1 MGSKRTPPPPDYT
14 GAAQAQ
20 AQASRENLNT
30 QNFANRPNIN
40 TPFGSESWTTRAVTD
55 PATGQQV
62 TEWTQN
68 TSLDPRLQNALDS
81 QIGIQQGRSDLAN
94 AFMGRVQDEYRQPFD
109 WNSLPALTSAGT
121 PGQLQTGVADYTP
134 GLQTGVG
141 PRGVVSGFNFGGPQM
156 GVGSMSD
163 SVQRGIGQTGLVG
176 GVDPGTAGLATG
188 TAQTPVQSGFDA
200 MLGGLQRGVSP
211 TSVNTGFGSFG
222 GGLATR
228 TGTEQVQRGL
238 ATGDN
243 PALPQIDNTF
253 RDRVATDLM
262 TAMLPAQ
269 QLAQQSLETDLSNRG
284 FKVGTRGY
292 QRALDDLGGRQ
303 AAERYNA
310 LGQAGQEAQR
320 LFGMQMGARQQA
332 FNEDVSGGQFANQ
345 AANQAFGQGLA
356 ANQFQ
361 NQAVGQA
368 FNQDVTA
375 RQAQNQA
382 FGQQFNQALAAGQFG
397 NQATQQAYAQALGAT
412 EAANRAA
419 AQQFQQGLAGNQ
431 FRNQA
436 LGQAFNQNMG
446 AAQFANQ
453 AADQRFNQGLAAGN
467 FANQATQQ
475 AFNQDVGAGRFG
487 NEAQAQYFGQM
498 MGQADLANRA
508 GQQAFSQDLAA
519 GQFGNQAMN
528 QAQNLDI
535 NRMQAMNQAQQQQFG
550 QNMQYANMMNQLRQ
564 QAIAE
569 QQQRR
574 GMSLNEMNALL
585 TGQQVGMPQMPR
597 FNASGIAETP
607 QLLNAANMQYQAGMD
622 AFNAQQQ
629 GMANT
634 MGGLSS
640 LASTAFMF
648 SDRRLKRR
656 VKRVGT
662 HADLGV
668 GIYEYEMAG
677 FAQRGVIAQEVAAVR
692 PDLVKRHASGY
703 LMVDYGRVAA

>member
-1 MGSKRTPPPPDYT
+1 MGKKSTPPPPDYT
-14 GAAQAQ
+14 GAANAQ

-68 TSLDPRLQNALDS
+68 TTLDPRLQTALDS

-121 PGQLQTGVADYTP
+121 PGQMQTGLADYTP
-134 GLQTGVG
+134 GLQTGVNN
-141 PRGVVSGFNFGGPQM
+141 RGVVSGFNFGGPQM
-156 GVGSMSD
+156 GV
-163 SVQRGIGQTGLVG
+163 
-176 GVDPGTAGLATG
+176 
-188 TAQTPVQSGFDA
+188 
-200 MLGGLQRGVSP
+200 SP
-211 TSVNTGFGSFG
+211 MV
-222 GGLATR
+222 GGLAAR

-243 PALPQIDNTF
+243 PALPQIDNTY

-292 QRALDDLGGRQ
+292 QRALDDLGARQ
-303 AAERYNA
+303 ANERFNA
-310 LGQAGQEAQR
+310 LSQAGQEAQR

-332 FNEDVSGGQFANQ
+332 FNEDVTGGQFANQ
-345 AANQAFGQGLA
+345 AANQAFSQGLA

-368 FNQDVTA
+368 FNQ
-375 RQAQNQA
+375 
-382 FGQQFNQALAAGQFG
+382 ALGAGQFG
-397 NQATQQAYAQALGAT
+397 NQAQSQLY
-412 EAANRAA
+412 
-419 AQQFQQGLAGNQ
+419 
-431 FRNQA
+431 
-436 LGQAFNQNMG
+436 GQ
-446 AAQFANQ
+446 
-453 AADQRFNQGLAAGN
+453 L
-467 FANQATQQ
+467 
-475 AFNQDVGAGRFG
+475 
-487 NEAQAQYFGQM
+487 

-519 GQFGNQAMN
+519 AQFGNQALG

-535 NRMQAMNQAQQQQFG
+535 NRMQAMNQAQQQQYA
-550 QNMQYANMMNQLRQ
+550 QNMQYANMMNALRQ
-564 QAIAE
+564 QAISE
-569 QQQRR
+569 QMQRR

-597 FNASGIAETP
+597 FNASGVAETP
-607 QLLNAANMQYQAGMD
+607 QLLNAANMQYNASLD

-629 GMANT
+629 GLANT
-634 MGGLSS
+634 MGGLTN

-668 GIYEYEMAG
+668 GVYEYEMAG
-677 FAQRGVIAQEVAAVR
+677 FPQRGVIAQEVAAVR
-692 PDLVKRHASGY
+692 PDLVKRHPSGY

>member
-14 GAAQAQ
+14 GAANAQ

-94 AFMGRVQDEYRQPFD
+94 AFMGRVQGEYQQPFD

-176 GVDPGTAGLATG
+176 GVDPGTG
-188 TAQTPVQSGFDA
+188 A
-200 MLGGLQRGVSP
+200 M
-211 TSVNTGFGSFG
+211 SFG
-222 GGLATR
+222 

-253 RDRVATDLM
+253 RDRVANDLM
-262 TAMLPAQ
+262 SAMLPAQ

-356 ANQFQ
+356 A
-361 NQAVGQA
+361 
-368 FNQDVTA
+368 
-375 RQAQNQA
+375 
-382 FGQQFNQALAAGQFG
+382 
-397 NQATQQAYAQALGAT
+397 
-412 EAANRAA
+412 
-419 AQQFQQGLAGNQ
+419 NQ

-677 FAQRGVIAQEVAAVR
+677 FPQRGVIAQEVAAVR
-692 PDLVKRHASGY
+692 PDLVKRHPSGY

>member
-1 MGSKRTPPPPDYT
+1 
-14 GAAQAQ
+14 
-20 AQASRENLNT
+20 
-30 QNFANRPNIN
+30 
-40 TPFGSESWTTRAVTD
+40 
-55 PATGQQV
+55 
-62 TEWTQN
+62 
-68 TSLDPRLQNALDS
+68 
-81 QIGIQQGRSDLAN
+81 
-94 AFMGRVQDEYRQPFD
+94 
-109 WNSLPALTSAGT
+109 
-121 PGQLQTGVADYTP
+121 
-134 GLQTGVG
+134 
-141 PRGVVSGFNFGGPQM
+141 M

-176 GVDPGTAGLATG
+176 GVDPGTG
-188 TAQTPVQSGFDA
+188 A
-200 MLGGLQRGVSP
+200 M
-211 TSVNTGFGSFG
+211 SFG
-222 GGLATR
+222 

-253 RDRVATDLM
+253 RDRVANDLM
-262 TAMLPAQ
+262 SAMLPAQ

-375 RQAQNQA
+375 RQERYNALGQAGQEAQRLFGMQMGARQQAFNEDVSGGQFANQAANQA
-382 FGQQFNQALAAGQFG
+382 FGQGLAA
-397 NQATQQAYAQALGAT
+397 
-412 EAANRAA
+412 
-419 AQQFQQGLAGNQ
+419 NQ

-677 FAQRGVIAQEVAAVR
+677 FPQRGVIAQEVAAVR
-692 PDLVKRHASGY
+692 PDLVKRHPSGY

>member
-14 GAAQAQ
+14 GAANAQ

-94 AFMGRVQDEYRQPFD
+94 AFMGRVQGEYQQPFD

-121 PGQLQTGVADYTP
+121 PGQLQTGIADYTP

-141 PRGVVSGFNFGGPQM
+141 QRGVVSGFNFGGPQM

-176 GVDPGTAGLATG
+176 GVDPGTG
-188 TAQTPVQSGFDA
+188 A
-200 MLGGLQRGVSP
+200 M
-211 TSVNTGFGSFG
+211 SFG
-222 GGLATR
+222 

-253 RDRVATDLM
+253 RDRVANDLM

-356 ANQFQ
+356 A
-361 NQAVGQA
+361 
-368 FNQDVTA
+368 
-375 RQAQNQA
+375 
-382 FGQQFNQALAAGQFG
+382 
-397 NQATQQAYAQALGAT
+397 
-412 EAANRAA
+412 
-419 AQQFQQGLAGNQ
+419 NQ

>member
-14 GAAQAQ
+14 GAANAQ

-94 AFMGRVQDEYRQPFD
+94 AFMGRVQGEYQQPFD
-109 WNSLPALTSAGT
+109 WNSLPSLTSAGT
-121 PGQLQTGVADYTP
+121 PGQLQTGLADYTP
-134 GLQTGVG
+134 GLQTSVRPRGVVSSLG
-141 PRGVVSGFNFGGPQM
+141 PLTSGSAAQPATGNFARGANQAPMRIGSDAWQPIGEFGADDLRYNGGSFGLAPSNNRLALDMGPGAAQPTAGFGQQGVVSGFNFGGPQM
-156 GVGSMSD
+156 GVSPM
-163 SVQRGIGQTGLVG
+163 VR
-176 GVDPGTAGLATG
+176 GLAT
-188 TAQTPVQSGFDA
+188 
-200 MLGGLQRGVSP
+200 
-211 TSVNTGFGSFG
+211 N
-222 GGLATR
+222 

-243 PALPQIDNTF
+243 PALPQIDNTY

-262 TAMLPAQ
+262 SAMLPAQ
-269 QLAQQSLETDLSNRG
+269 QIAQQSLETDLSNRG

-292 QRALDDLGGRQ
+292 QRAMDDLGGRQ

-356 ANQFQ
+356 ANQFR

-368 FNQDVTA
+368 FNQ
-375 RQAQNQA
+375 
-382 FGQQFNQALAAGQFG
+382 ALGAGQFG
-397 NQATQQAYAQALGAT
+397 NQAQSQLY
-412 EAANRAA
+412 
-419 AQQFQQGLAGNQ
+419 
-431 FRNQA
+431 
-436 LGQAFNQNMG
+436 GQ
-446 AAQFANQ
+446 
-453 AADQRFNQGLAAGN
+453 L
-467 FANQATQQ
+467 
-475 AFNQDVGAGRFG
+475 
-487 NEAQAQYFGQM
+487 

-597 FNASGIAETP
+597 FNASGVAETP

>member
-1 MGSKRTPPPPDYT
+1 
-14 GAAQAQ
+14 
-20 AQASRENLNT
+20 
-30 QNFANRPNIN
+30 
-40 TPFGSESWTTRAVTD
+40 
-55 PATGQQV
+55 
-62 TEWTQN
+62 
-68 TSLDPRLQNALDS
+68 
-81 QIGIQQGRSDLAN
+81 
-94 AFMGRVQDEYRQPFD
+94 
-109 WNSLPALTSAGT
+109 
-121 PGQLQTGVADYTP
+121 
-134 GLQTGVG
+134 
-141 PRGVVSGFNFGGPQM
+141 M

-176 GVDPGTAGLATG
+176 GVDPGTG
-188 TAQTPVQSGFDA
+188 A
-200 MLGGLQRGVSP
+200 M
-211 TSVNTGFGSFG
+211 SFG
-222 GGLATR
+222 

-253 RDRVATDLM
+253 RDRVANDLM
-262 TAMLPAQ
+262 SAMLPAQ

-356 ANQFQ
+356 A
-361 NQAVGQA
+361 
-368 FNQDVTA
+368 
-375 RQAQNQA
+375 
-382 FGQQFNQALAAGQFG
+382 
-397 NQATQQAYAQALGAT
+397 
-412 EAANRAA
+412 
-419 AQQFQQGLAGNQ
+419 NQ

-677 FAQRGVIAQEVAAVR
+677 FPQRGVIAQEVAAVR
-692 PDLVKRHASGY
+692 PDLVKRHPSGY

>member
-40 TPFGSESWTTRAVTD
+40 TPFGSESWTTRATTD

-68 TSLDPRLQNALDS
+68 TRLDPRLQNALDS
-81 QIGIQQGRSDLAN
+81 QIGVQQGRSDLAG

-109 WNSLPALTSAGT
+109 WGNLPSLTSAGT
-121 PGQLQTGVADYTP
+121 PGQLQTGLADYTP

-141 PRGVVSGFNFGGPQM
+141 QRGVVSGFNFGGPQM
-156 GVGSMSD
+156 GVSPM
-163 SVQRGIGQTGLVG
+163 VR
-176 GVDPGTAGLATG
+176 GLAT
-188 TAQTPVQSGFDA
+188 S
-200 MLGGLQRGVSP
+200 
-211 TSVNTGFGSFG
+211 
-222 GGLATR
+222 

-253 RDRVATDLM
+253 RDRVANDLM
-262 TAMLPAQ
+262 SAMMPAQ

-292 QRALDDLGGRQ
+292 QRAMDDLGGRQ

-356 ANQFQ
+356 ANQFR

-368 FNQDVTA
+368 FNQ
-375 RQAQNQA
+375 
-382 FGQQFNQALAAGQFG
+382 ALGAGQFG
-397 NQATQQAYAQALGAT
+397 NQAQSQLY
-412 EAANRAA
+412 
-419 AQQFQQGLAGNQ
+419 
-431 FRNQA
+431 
-436 LGQAFNQNMG
+436 GQ
-446 AAQFANQ
+446 
-453 AADQRFNQGLAAGN
+453 L
-467 FANQATQQ
+467 
-475 AFNQDVGAGRFG
+475 
-487 NEAQAQYFGQM
+487 

-519 GQFGNQAMN
+519 GQFGNQALG

-569 QQQRR
+569 QMQRR

-597 FNASGIAETP
+597 FNASGVAETP
-607 QLLNAANMQYQAGMD
+607 QLLNAANMQYNASMD

-629 GMANT
+629 GLANT

-648 SDRRLKRR
+648 SDRRLKSR

-662 HADLGV
+662 HAELGV

-677 FAQRGVIAQEVAAVR
+677 FPQRGVIAQEVAAVR

>member
-94 AFMGRVQDEYRQPFD
+94 AFMGRVQGEYQQPFD

-141 PRGVVSGFNFGGPQM
+141 QRGVVSGFNFGGPQM

-176 GVDPGTAGLATG
+176 GVDPGTG
-188 TAQTPVQSGFDA
+188 A
-200 MLGGLQRGVSP
+200 M
-211 TSVNTGFGSFG
+211 SFG
-222 GGLATR
+222 

-253 RDRVATDLM
+253 RDRVANDLM
-262 TAMLPAQ
+262 SAMLPAQ
-269 QLAQQSLETDLSNRG
+269 QIAQQSLETDLSNRG

-356 ANQFQ
+356 A
-361 NQAVGQA
+361 
-368 FNQDVTA
+368 
-375 RQAQNQA
+375 
-382 FGQQFNQALAAGQFG
+382 
-397 NQATQQAYAQALGAT
+397 
-412 EAANRAA
+412 
-419 AQQFQQGLAGNQ
+419 NQ

-662 HADLGV
+662 HAELGV

-677 FAQRGVIAQEVAAVR
+677 FPQRGVIAQEVAAVR

>member
-68 TSLDPRLQNALDS
+68 TTLDPRLQTALDS

-121 PGQLQTGVADYTP
+121 PGQMQTGLADYTP

-141 PRGVVSGFNFGGPQM
+141 PRSVVSGFNFGGPQM
-156 GVGSMSD
+156 GVGSMSN

-176 GVDPGTAGLATG
+176 GVDPGTG
-188 TAQTPVQSGFDA
+188 A
-200 MLGGLQRGVSP
+200 M
-211 TSVNTGFGSFG
+211 SFG
-222 GGLATR
+222 

-238 ATGDN
+238 ATSDN
-243 PALPQIDNTF
+243 PALPQIDNTY

-292 QRALDDLGGRQ
+292 QRALDDLGARQ
-303 AAERYNA
+303 ANERFNA
-310 LGQAGQEAQR
+310 LSQAGQEAQR

-345 AANQAFGQGLA
+345 AANQAF
-356 ANQFQ
+356 
-361 NQAVGQA
+361 
-368 FNQDVTA
+368 
-375 RQAQNQA
+375 
-382 FGQQFNQALAAGQFG
+382 
-397 NQATQQAYAQALGAT
+397 
-412 EAANRAA
+412 
-419 AQQFQQGLAGNQ
+419 QQGLAGNQ

-436 LGQAFNQNMG
+436 LGQAFNQNLG

-475 AFNQDVGAGRFG
+475 AFNQDVAAGRFG

-519 GQFGNQAMN
+519 AQFGNQALG

-535 NRMQAMNQAQQQQFG
+535 NRMQAMNQAQQLQYA
-550 QNMQYANMMNQLRQ
+550 QNMQYANMMNALRQ
-564 QAIAE
+564 QAISE
-569 QQQRR
+569 QMQRR

-597 FNASGIAETP
+597 FNASGVAETP
-607 QLLNAANMQYQAGMD
+607 QLLNAANMQYNASLD

-629 GMANT
+629 GLANT
-634 MGGLSS
+634 MGGLTN

-668 GIYEYEMAG
+668 GVYEYEMAG
-677 FAQRGVIAQEVAAVR
+677 FPQRGVIAQEVAAVR
-692 PDLVKRHASGY
+692 PDLVKRHPSGY

>member
-1 MGSKRTPPPPDYT
+1 
-14 GAAQAQ
+14 
-20 AQASRENLNT
+20 
-30 QNFANRPNIN
+30 
-40 TPFGSESWTTRAVTD
+40 
-55 PATGQQV
+55 
-62 TEWTQN
+62 
-68 TSLDPRLQNALDS
+68 
-81 QIGIQQGRSDLAN
+81 
-94 AFMGRVQDEYRQPFD
+94 
-109 WNSLPALTSAGT
+109 
-121 PGQLQTGVADYTP
+121 
-134 GLQTGVG
+134 
-141 PRGVVSGFNFGGPQM
+141 
-156 GVGSMSD
+156 MS
-163 SVQRGIGQTGLVG
+163 
-176 GVDPGTAGLATG
+176 
-188 TAQTPVQSGFDA
+188 
-200 MLGGLQRGVSP
+200 
-211 TSVNTGFGSFG
+211 
-222 GGLATR
+222 
-228 TGTEQVQRGL
+228 
-238 ATGDN
+238 
-243 PALPQIDNTF
+243 
-253 RDRVATDLM
+253 
-262 TAMLPAQ
+262 AMLPAQ
-269 QLAQQSLETDLSNRG
+269 QIAQQSLETDLSNRG

-303 AAERYNA
+303 AAERFNA

-356 ANQFQ
+356 ANQFR

-368 FNQDVTA
+368 FNQ
-375 RQAQNQA
+375 
-382 FGQQFNQALAAGQFG
+382 ALGAGQFG
-397 NQATQQAYAQALGAT
+397 NQAQSQLY
-412 EAANRAA
+412 
-419 AQQFQQGLAGNQ
+419 
-431 FRNQA
+431 
-436 LGQAFNQNMG
+436 GQ
-446 AAQFANQ
+446 
-453 AADQRFNQGLAAGN
+453 L
-467 FANQATQQ
+467 
-475 AFNQDVGAGRFG
+475 
-487 NEAQAQYFGQM
+487 

-569 QQQRR
+569 QMQRR

-597 FNASGIAETP
+597 FNASGVAETP

-677 FAQRGVIAQEVAAVR
+677 FPQRGVIAQEVAAVR

>member
-14 GAAQAQ
+14 GAANAQ

-94 AFMGRVQDEYRQPFD
+94 AFMGRVQGEYRQPFD

-176 GVDPGTAGLATG
+176 GVDPGTG
-188 TAQTPVQSGFDA
+188 A
-200 MLGGLQRGVSP
+200 M
-211 TSVNTGFGSFG
+211 SFG
-222 GGLATR
+222 

-253 RDRVATDLM
+253 RDRVANDLM
-262 TAMLPAQ
+262 SAMLPAQ

-356 ANQFQ
+356 A
-361 NQAVGQA
+361 
-368 FNQDVTA
+368 
-375 RQAQNQA
+375 
-382 FGQQFNQALAAGQFG
+382 
-397 NQATQQAYAQALGAT
+397 
-412 EAANRAA
+412 
-419 AQQFQQGLAGNQ
+419 NQ

-662 HADLGV
+662 HAELGV

-677 FAQRGVIAQEVAAVR
+677 FPQRGVIAQEVAAVR
-692 PDLVKRHASGY
+692 PDLVKRHPSGY

>member
-14 GAAQAQ
+14 GAANAQ

-40 TPFGSESWTTRAVTD
+40 TPFGSESWSTRATTD

-94 AFMGRVQDEYRQPFD
+94 AFMGRVQGEYQQPFD
-109 WNSLPALTSAGT
+109 WNSLPSLTSAGT

-134 GLQTGVG
+134 GLQTTVG
-141 PRGVVSGFNFGGPQM
+141 PRGAVSGFNFGGPQM
-156 GVGSMSD
+156 GV
-163 SVQRGIGQTGLVG
+163 
-176 GVDPGTAGLATG
+176 
-188 TAQTPVQSGFDA
+188 
-200 MLGGLQRGVSP
+200 SP
-211 TSVNTGFGSFG
+211 MV
-222 GGLATR
+222 GGLATN

-243 PALPQIDNTF
+243 PALPQIDNTY

-269 QLAQQSLETDLSNRG
+269 QIAQQSLETDLSNRG
-284 FKVGTRGY
+284 FKTGTRGY

-356 ANQFQ
+356 ANQFR
-361 NQAVGQA
+361 NQAIGQ
-368 FNQDVTA
+368 
-375 RQAQNQA
+375 
-382 FGQQFNQALAAGQFG
+382 GFNQALGAGQFG
-397 NQATQQAYAQALGAT
+397 NQAQSQLY
-412 EAANRAA
+412 
-419 AQQFQQGLAGNQ
+419 
-431 FRNQA
+431 
-436 LGQAFNQNMG
+436 GQ
-446 AAQFANQ
+446 
-453 AADQRFNQGLAAGN
+453 L
-467 FANQATQQ
+467 
-475 AFNQDVGAGRFG
+475 
-487 NEAQAQYFGQM
+487 

-508 GQQAFSQDLAA
+508 GQQSFSQDLAS

-597 FNASGIAETP
+597 FNASGVAETP

-629 GMANT
+629 GITNT